1 MFVCVTC
8 FPSQH
13 AFVSIHRR
21 LRVVVCGV
29 ELVVSCVVCCGVV
42 FVVCCVVMFLSCV
55 CACDLFSFTARV
67 CFHSQEASCGRL

>member
-1 MFVCVTC
+1 MWSFVMLNLSCHVLCCCV
-8 FPSQH
+8 
-13 AFVSIHRR
+13 
-21 LRVVVCGV
+21 
-29 ELVVSCVVCCGVV
+29 VV